1 MATELEGI
9 KEVTEAILG
18 IGEIAI
24 DNYTFKVNLNIKM
37 YVQTFLLKLF
47 YKWSVSLYISGSVL
61 VQASQFFGDP
71 IACETVSRRQK

>member
-24 DNYTFKVNLNIKM
+24 DNYTFKVNLNIKII
-37 YVQTFLLKLF
+37 VRWSNFSPEAFLQMV
-47 YKWSVSLYISGSVL
+47 SVPVHLGKCPGPGKPVLRRPYSL
-61 VQASQFFGDP
+61 
-71 IACETVSRRQK
+71 

>member
-24 DNYTFKVNLNIKM
+24 DNFTFKVNLNLKTED
-37 YVQTFLLKLF
+37 VCSNFPPEAFLQMV
-47 YKWSVSLYISGSVL
+47 SVPVHHRKCPGPGKQVL
-61 VQASQFFGDP
+61 W
-71 IACETVSRRQK
+71 

>member
-24 DNYTFKVNLNIKM
+24 DNYTFKVNLNIKII
-37 YVQTFLLKLF
+37 VRWSNFSPEAFLQM
-47 YKWSVSLYISGSVL
+47 VSVL
-61 VQASQFFGDP
+61 VHHRKCPGPGKQ
-71 IACETVSRRQK
+71 VLW

>member
-24 DNYTFKVNLNIKM
+24 DNYTFKVNLNIKII
-37 YVQTFLLKLF
+37 VRWSNFSPEAFLQMV
-47 YKWSVSLYISGSVL
+47 SVPVHLGKCLGPGEPVLRRPYSL
-61 VQASQFFGDP
+61 
-71 IACETVSRRQK
+71 